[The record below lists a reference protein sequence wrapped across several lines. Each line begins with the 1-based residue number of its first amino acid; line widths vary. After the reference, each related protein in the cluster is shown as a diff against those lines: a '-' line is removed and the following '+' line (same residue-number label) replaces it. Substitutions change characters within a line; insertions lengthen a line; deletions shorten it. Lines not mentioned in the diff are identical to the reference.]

1 VLQLIL
7 EGTTMDIYFYN
18 TLTRNKDKFESLTPG
33 EVKMYTCGP
42 TVYRY
47 IHIGNLRTWLMTDLI
62 RRILEYNGYAV
73 TQLMNITDVG
83 HMAEDDSLTITPGE
97 DKVLAAAAAEKKT
110 SAEIADFYT
119 ADFLES
125 LAAMNIQPAHR
136 YPKATAHIPQ
146 MLALIEDL
154 ERKGLAYEKDGAV
167 LYDVSRFPG
176 YGRLSG
182 HALDDLQAG
191 IHRVEIDESKDD
203 PNDFLLWRIAG
214 EHRLV
219 KWDSKWGPGFPGWH
233 IECSAMAMHY
243 LGPQLDLHTGGE
255 DLVFPHHE
263 NEIAQSEGA
272 TGLPFARFWMH
283 GAHLLAEG
291 RKMARS
297 VGNVLRLKELREEGV
312 EPLAFRLLC
321 LSLYYRGHMNVTWDS
336 LRAAQSSLERLR
348 RYAAEWS
355 QSPVSSPSTSLRT
368 SLQSSV
374 VVGDYG
380 QKFHALINDDLS
392 FPQVLP
398 LIWEMAK
405 SDLPPAEK
413 LSLLLDWDK
422 VLGLGL
428 GEAAAPAPASLSPEE
443 QALLDQRAAARAAKD
458 WAAADSLRAALAAL
472 GITVKDGKDGQTWS
486 RK

>member
-1 VLQLIL
+1 
-7 EGTTMDIYFYN
+7 MDIYFYN
-18 TLTRNKDKFESLTPG
+18 TLSRNKDKFDSLTPG

-47 IHIGNLRTWLMTDLI
+47 IHIGNLRTWLMADLV
-62 RRILEYNGYAV
+62 RRVLEYNGYAV
-73 TQLMNITDVG
+73 TQLLNITDVG

-110 SAEIADFYT
+110 PAEIAAFYT
-119 ADFLES
+119 ADFLDS

-136 YPKATAHIPQ
+136 YPKATDHIPQ

-203 PNDFLLWRIAG
+203 PNDFLLWRVAG

-219 KWDSKWGPGFPGWH
+219 KWESKWGPGFPGWH

-272 TGLPFARFWMH
+272 TSKPFARFWMH

-297 VGNVLRLKELREEGV
+297 VGNVLRLNDLREEGI

-321 LSLYYRGHMNVTWDS
+321 LGLYYRGHMNVTWDS
-336 LRAAQSSLERLR
+336 LRAAQSSLDRLH

-355 QSPVSSPSTSLRT
+355 QSPISD
-368 SLQSSV
+368 LQSSAV
-374 VVGDYG
+374 DDYR
-380 QKFHALINDDLS
+380 QKFQTLINDDLS

-398 LIWEMAK
+398 LVWEMAK
-405 SDLPPAEK
+405 SDLPSSEK
-413 LSLLLDWDK
+413 WALLCDWDS
-422 VLGLGL
+422 VLGLRL
-428 GEAAAPAPASLSPEE
+428 GEAVTQAPASLSPEE
-443 QALLDQRAAARAAKD
+443 QTLLDQRAAARAAKD
-458 WAAADSLRAALAAL
+458 WAAADRLRADLAAR
-472 GITVKDGKDGQTWS
+472 GITVKDGKDGQTWT